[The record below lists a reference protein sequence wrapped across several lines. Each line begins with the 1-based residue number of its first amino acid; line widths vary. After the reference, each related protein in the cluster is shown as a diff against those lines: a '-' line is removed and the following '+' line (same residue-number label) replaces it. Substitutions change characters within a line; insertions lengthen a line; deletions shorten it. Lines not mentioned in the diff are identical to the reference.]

1 MSLPCCRPDRHNTD
15 TSIARLVFL
24 NQTIEGIIQRFE
36 DEFPDTRIDAQ
47 AAAPDQVKAPA
58 PDNNASVSS
67 GEVEA
72 VFASDNEEL
81 ETELKS
87 PMRSRSNS
95 IISSTSKA
103 LAEEEGRALRVGH
116 KFRRGFLR
124 PAHYDLLTSSVA
136 NETEQTLLIQ
146 NVLDDLGPA
155 GEDLRRK
162 AAEQGAIA
170 MFHEDK
176 DEVFRRLRDLD
187 PVYWDRFI
195 EAQEKARANVQ
206 VADAAKEA
214 SPCACA
220 GGSAS
225 AIADESAIADD
236 SSAIAD
242 ESPGGTEC
250 VAVAD
255 AKPTGNE
262 SVTAAS

>member
-1 MSLPCCRPDRHNTD
+1 M
-15 TSIARLVFL
+15 VFL
-24 NQTIEGIIQRFE
+24 NHTIEGIIQRFE

-47 AAAPDQVKAPA
+47 AAVPEQVKAPA
-58 PDNNASVSS
+58 PDNRASISS
-67 GEVEA
+67 GEVEP
-72 VFASDNEEL
+72 VFVSDNEEL

-103 LAEEEGRALRVGH
+103 LADEEGRALRVGH

-136 NETEQTLLIQ
+136 NEAEQTLLIQ

-162 AAEQGAIA
+162 AAAQGAIA

-214 SPCACA
+214 SSACPFA
-220 GGSAS
+220 GASGSAM
-225 AIADESAIADD
+225 ANESAIADD

-242 ESPGGTEC
+242 ESPTGTES
-250 VAVAD
+250 VA
-255 AKPTGNE
+255 
-262 SVTAAS
+262 AAS